1 MKIKIYPLDRSFSK
15 YIKLRDKY
23 CQRCGGTGGLQ
34 TSHFWGRAKKV
45 TRWDE
50 ENAVLLCFGCHQY
63 FHSRP
68 LEHSRWFEEH
78 LGQPAF
84 DLLEARAHIPTK
96 VDEKLI
102 EIYLLNRIKE
112 VENE

>member
-1 MKIKIYPLDRSFSK
+1 MKIKIYPLDKLFSK
-15 YIKLRDKY
+15 YIKLRDKH

-34 TSHFWGRAKKV
+34 TSHFWGRAKKA

-84 DLLEARAHIPTK
+84 CLLEARAHQVGK
-96 VDEKLI
+96 VDGNLMTLYIQAK
-102 EIYLLNRIKE
+102 IKE
-112 VENE
+112 IER